1 MLISRLQPRMARN
14 NGILGMSKT
23 NSKAARKPRILI
35 TAQDLEILES
45 MVDLSPSR
53 NAALNLLDEEL
64 SRAVV
69 VNQDLKARA
78 FCRIGSWVTYEDLAS
93 GQVRNI
99 QIVMPAEADIDK
111 RQVSVLSLVGVSL
124 LGLVPDAEFTWTD
137 DKGRPHSLRVLSV
150 GDEQHA
156 KLE

>member
-1 MLISRLQPRMARN
+1 MLISRLPPRVAQNR
-14 NGILGMSKT
+14 ILGMSKVQ
-23 NSKAARKPRILI
+23 SKAARKPRILI

-53 NAALNLLDEEL
+53 NAALNLLEEEL

-93 GQVRNI
+93 GQVRTI

-111 RQVSVLSLVGVSL
+111 SQVSVLSLVGVSL
-124 LGLVPDAEFTWTD
+124 LGLVADAEFSWTD
-137 DKGRPHSLRVLSV
+137 DKGRPHSLRVLNV
-150 GDEQHA
+150 GDDHHA